1 MAKTLDARLSRLE
14 AGRDGPQPLVI
25 FLKGYR
31 HPDDSTLPKAI
42 VGSAGQRWERLEDES
57 EAELCDRASREVQR
71 NQWGVA
77 LLSVLP

>member
-1 MAKTLDARLSRLE
+1 MAKTLNDRLARME
-14 AGRDGPQPLVI
+14 AGRDGVHPLVI

-31 HPDDSTLPKAI
+31 HPDDNTPPQAI
-42 VGSAGQRWERLEDES
+42 VGGAGQRWERLEDET